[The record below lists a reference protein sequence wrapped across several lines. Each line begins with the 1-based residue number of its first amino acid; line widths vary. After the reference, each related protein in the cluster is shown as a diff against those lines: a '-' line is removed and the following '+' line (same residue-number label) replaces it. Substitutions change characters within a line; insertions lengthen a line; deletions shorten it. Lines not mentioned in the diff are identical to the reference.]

1 MNCTS
6 FRIPYRQA
14 NAFSNIVLDYIDHAD
29 TLQHFYSFAPSISGI
44 QQQIE
49 QRKKYA
55 TDRKALVNVLNE
67 QYKNVSP
74 NETVSHNINRL
85 TEDNCFTITTAHQ
98 PNLFTGPL
106 YFIYKILH
114 TIKLAEHLQQSLPGF
129 SFVPV
134 YYMGS
139 EDADFDEL
147 GHFYLGGEK
156 KEWSTKQTGA
166 FGRMKVDKELKKII
180 ETLDGQLGIYPHGK
194 EIIHLLNQFFKEGE
208 TIQQA
213 TFKFIDALFGQYGLI
228 VLIADHPALKKQ
240 MTSIFRDDLLQQLA
254 SDIVQETSAKLDENY
269 KIQAKPR
276 EINLFYMVD
285 NVRSRI
291 EWVNDHYVVHG
302 SHLGFSK
309 DEILNELEM
318 HPERFSPN
326 VILRAVFQESILPN
340 IAFIGGG
347 GELAYWLQLKGLF
360 NHYQVP
366 FPILVLRNSFL
377 VVEERWKNLIQKLNL
392 DMDDIFLPIDDIINK
407 KVVDDSKLELSLNG
421 IYQKSN
427 DLYGSLMQQAGS
439 IDSTLTQHVERLKT
453 QQLEKLKELEKKM
466 LRAEKRKFGDQQRQI
481 EKIKNQ
487 LFPKNGLQERYDNM
501 LYYYA
506 VYGSAFI
513 QILYD
518 HSLTL
523 DQEFTVLEIKN
534 S

>member
-6 FRIPYRQA
+6 TRIPYRQA
-14 NAFSNIVLDYIDHAD
+14 NAFSNIVLDYIDRAD
-29 TLQHFYSFAPSISGI
+29 TLQPFYSFTPSLAGI

-49 QRKKYA
+49 QRKNFA
-55 TDRKALVNVLNE
+55 TDRQVLVNVLNE
-67 QYKNVSP
+67 QYNNISP
-74 NETVSHNINRL
+74 NEKVRNNINQL
-85 TEDNCFTITTAHQ
+85 TDSNCYTITTAHQ

-114 TIKLAEHLQQSLPGF
+114 TIKLAEHLQQSLPNY

-147 GHFYLGGEK
+147 GHFYLEGEK
-156 KEWSTKQTGA
+156 KEWNTKQTGA
-166 FGRMKVDKELKKII
+166 FGRMKIDKELIKII
-180 ETLDGQLGIYPHGK
+180 ETLHGQLGIFPHGK
-194 EIIHLLNQFFKEGE
+194 EILQLLNRFFKEGE

-240 MTSIFRDDLLQQLA
+240 MTSVFKDDLLKQLA
-254 SDIVQETSAKLDENY
+254 SDIVEETSKKLDENY

-285 NVRSRI
+285 EIRSRI
-291 EWVNDHYVVHG
+291 EFVNDHYIVHG
-302 SHLGFSK
+302 TRLAFSK
-309 DEILNELEM
+309 DELLNELEK

-326 VILRAVFQESILPN
+326 VILRAVFQETILPN
-340 IAFIGGG
+340 VAFIGGG

-360 NHYQVP
+360 NHYKVS
-366 FPILVLRNSFL
+366 FPVLVLRNSFL
-377 VVEERWKNLIQKLNL
+377 IIEERWKSLVQKLNL
-392 DMDDIFLPIDDIINK
+392 ELDNVFLSTEEIINK
-407 KVVDDSKLELSLNG
+407 KVTEDSKLELSLNG
-421 IYQKSN
+421 TYQKSN
-427 DLYGSLMQQAGS
+427 DLYDSLKHQAGS

-466 LRAEKRKFGDQQRQI
+466 LRAEKRKFGDQQRQV
-481 EKIKNQ
+481 EKIKNR
-487 LFPKNGLQERYDNM
+487 LFPKNGLQERYDNL

-513 QILYD
+513 EKLYE
-518 HSLTL
+518 HSLAL
-523 DQEFTVLEIKN
+523 EQEFTILEIKN
-534 S
+534 

>member
-14 NAFSNIVLDYIDHAD
+14 NAFSNIVLDYIDRSD
-29 TLQHFYSFAPSISGI
+29 VLQPFYSFAPSVAGI

-49 QRKKYA
+49 QRKNYS

-67 QYKNVSP
+67 QYKNVLP
-74 NETVSHNINRL
+74 NETVSHNINKL
-85 TEDNCFTITTAHQ
+85 LGDNCFTITTAHQ

-114 TIKLAEHLQQSLPGF
+114 TIKLAEHLQKSLPGF

-180 ETLDGQLGIYPHGK
+180 ESLDGQLSIYPNGK
-194 EIIHLLNQFFKEGE
+194 EIIQLLNQSFKEGE

-228 VLIADHPALKKQ
+228 VLIADHPVLKKQ
-240 MTSIFRDDLLQQLA
+240 MTSIMRDDLLNQSA
-254 SDIVQETSAKLDENY
+254 SGFVENTSAQLNEHY

-285 NVRSRI
+285 DVRSRI
-291 EWVNDHYVVHG
+291 EWVNDRYIVHG
-302 SHLGFSK
+302 TNLIFSK
-309 DEILNELEM
+309 DEMLQELELN
-318 HPERFSPN
+318 PEHFSPN
-326 VILRAVFQESILPN
+326 VILRAVFQETILPN

-366 FPILVLRNSFL
+366 FPVIVLRNSFL
-377 VVEERWKNLIQKLNL
+377 IIEERWKNLIQKLNL
-392 DMDDIFLPIDDIINK
+392 GMDDIFLTTENIINK
-407 KVVDDSKLELSLNG
+407 KVKEDSKLELSLNG
-421 IYQKSN
+421 TYQKSN
-427 DLYGSLMQQAGS
+427 DLYVSLMQQAVS

-506 VYGSAFI
+506 MYGSAFI
-513 QILYD
+513 QKLYD

-523 DQEFTVLEIKN
+523 EQEFTVLEIKN

>member
-14 NAFSNIVLDYIDHAD
+14 NAFSNIVLDYIDRAE
-29 TLQHFYSFAPSISGI
+29 TLQPFYSFAPSIPGI
-44 QQQIE
+44 QHQIE
-49 QRKKYA
+49 QRKNFN
-55 TDRKALVNVLNE
+55 TERNTLVNVLNE
-67 QYKNVSP
+67 QYKTISP
-74 NETVSHNINRL
+74 NEKVIHNINKL
-85 TEDNCFTITTAHQ
+85 AEDNCFTITTAHQ

-114 TIKLAEHLQQSLPGF
+114 TIKLAEYLQQSLPGF

-147 GHFYLGGEK
+147 GHFYLDGEK
-156 KEWSTKQTGA
+156 KEWSTNQTGA

-180 ETLDGQLGIYPHGK
+180 ETLDGQLSIYPHGK
-194 EIIHLLNQFFKEGE
+194 EIIHLLNDFFKEGE

-213 TFKFIDALFGQYGLI
+213 TLKFIDALFGQYGLI
-228 VLIADHPALKKQ
+228 VLVADHPALKKQ
-240 MTSIFRDDLLQQLA
+240 MTSIFRDDLLKQLA
-254 SDIVQETSAKLDENY
+254 SDIVQETSEKLDENY

-285 NVRSRI
+285 EIRSRI
-291 EWVNDHYVVHG
+291 EWVNDHYLVHG
-302 SHLGFSK
+302 TSFSFTK
-309 DEILNELEM
+309 DALLNELEL

-326 VILRAVFQESILPN
+326 VILRAIFQETILPN

-347 GELAYWLQLKGLF
+347 GELAYWLQLKELF

-366 FPILVLRNSFL
+366 FPVLVLRNSFL
-377 VVEERWKNLIQKLNL
+377 IIEEKWKSLVQKLNL
-392 DMDDIFLPIDDIINK
+392 DLDNVFLPTEEIINK
-407 KVVDDSKLELSLNG
+407 KVIKDSKHDLSLNG
-421 IYQKSN
+421 SLQKAN
-427 DLYGSLMQQAGS
+427 EFYESLMQQAGS

-481 EKIKNQ
+481 AKIKNQ

-513 QILYD
+513 DKLYD
-518 HSLTL
+518 HSLAL
-523 DQEFTVLEIKN
+523 EQEFTVLEIKN
-534 S
+534 